1 MLLSVLD
8 LVLQE
13 PGIEVGRRHTTIHIP
28 RSTEHSKTS
37 KIHKNT
43 FLIILLLIS
52 ALITTGAYY
61 PVQKEQVL
69 LTTDEDTYM

>member
-52 ALITTGAYY
+52 ALITTGAY
-61 PVQKEQVL
+61 PVLKEQVL
-69 LTTDEDTYM
+69 LTIDEDTYM